1 MKKILLTLL
10 FIASAVLSHGRY
22 NNGPYGLGN
31 KDQII
36 TIYFKNGDVFS
47 YQIKNHYKDS
57 GYLEL
62 SKGPEVRANPQGLP
76 SPGPGEWLL
85 HDDSVWEKTA
95 NATYQVLLDI
105 QHEFCSRN
113 YRAEIWKIYRVETLS
128 WDIWI
133 QGVYF
138 DAKDV
143 YDVKITY
150 VT

>member
-47 YQIKNHYKDS
+47 YQIKTHHKDS
-57 GYLEL
+57 GYLTL
-62 SKGPEVRANPQGLP
+62 SKGPEQGLP
-76 SPGPGEWLL
+76 GPAPGEWLL
-85 HDDSVWEKTA
+85 QDDSVWEKTA
-95 NATYQVLLDI
+95 DATYLVLLDI
-105 QHEFCSRN
+105 QHEFCSRG

-128 WDIWI
+128 WDIWL

-143 YDVKITY
+143 YNVKITY
-150 VT
+150 VS